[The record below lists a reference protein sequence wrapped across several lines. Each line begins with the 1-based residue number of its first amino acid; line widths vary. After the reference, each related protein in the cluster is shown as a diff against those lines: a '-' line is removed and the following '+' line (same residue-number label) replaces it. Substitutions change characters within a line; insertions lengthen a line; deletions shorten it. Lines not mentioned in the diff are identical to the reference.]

1 MPESSAKAGLPVA
14 SAATRA
20 FTEAFSANVA
30 PVSGGS
36 STWSGSGI
44 TRCGASSGAN
54 SRSLWGLRVARTSSI
69 AASASARR
77 AGRERGLL
85 RLAQLLDPGGRE
97 REQVVEGGA
106 RKRRALGGGLHLDE
120 TAVAGHDDVGVD
132 LRSRVLG
139 VVEVEQRH

>member
-20 FTEAFSANVA
+20 FTAAFSAKVS

-36 STWSGSGI
+36 STSSGSGI
-44 TRCGASSGAN
+44 TRCGAISGAN
-54 SRSLWGLRVARTSSI
+54 SRSLWGLRVARTSST

-85 RLAQLLDPGGRE
+85 RLAELLDPGGCK

-106 RKRRALGGGLHLDE
+106 RQRRALGRGLDLDE
-120 TAVAGHDDVGVD
+120 TPVAGHDDVGVD
-132 LRSRVLG
+132 LRGRVLR
-139 VVEVEQRH
+139 VVEVEQ